1 MVLEILR
8 WTVSSSHVAMADAT
22 QEPYDKCITELN
34 KITLKKIKKI
44 EDNSTEE
51 PPAVSPDIPR

>member
-1 MVLEILR
+1 ME
-8 WTVSSSHVAMADAT
+8 DAT
-22 QEPYDKCITELN
+22 QDPYDKCITELN